1 MIRANVFLCC
11 VLVFA
16 IACAKQVQP
25 AVPQRELDVSSSAEV
40 EPPPDP
46 VDPPRIVAR
55 LELIPGAEGRVR
67 IVGAVSFDVPVHAG
81 EALVLD
87 AVGFEQVRV
96 SAPDGVAW
104 SYDGASLTLEHG
116 QIDVPGGRS
125 RFDVSYEVTPDA
137 GVIVTPDAV
146 WSAFST
152 WRWLPVKGDP
162 SWRVLTEL
170 EIQAPDGWV
179 TLATGDGP
187 EHPGADVASHI
198 PHPAYTLGFFVG
210 RVDAPS
216 RRRDGFS
223 VWGLSESDADR
234 VLDHTARAHERL
246 RDAFG
251 QAWPAREGYVQVFVP
266 GRAMQELAGMAFM
279 SEGYASTI
287 LNDSS
292 EDWLI
297 VHELAH
303 QRWGNRVT
311 CRSWG
316 DFWIN
321 EAVVTW
327 WVARDK
333 ARRGDS
339 EGFEREVKLWRRR
352 LDRRLERGGDA
363 RIWRPGVGVDHA
375 GGAVVYHG
383 GALVVEQ
390 LARHLGPE
398 VLEARLGVWMLDA
411 MKAGRSVDTLE
422 LIASLELEPEF
433 ERAILCQ
440 LEDASAQ
447 CGLPELFPDGA

>member
-1 MIRANVFLCC
+1 MGCTKKVR
-11 VLVFA
+11 
-16 IACAKQVQP
+16 P
-25 AVPQRELDVSSSAEV
+25 AARQRVPEASSSAVAEEEPTPGEV
-40 EPPPDP
+40 G
-46 VDPPRIVAR
+46 PPRIVAR
-55 LELIPGAEGRVR
+55 LELIPEAEGGVR
-67 IVGAVSFDVPVHAG
+67 IVGAVSFDVPARAG
-81 EALVLD
+81 EVLVLD

-96 SAPDGVAW
+96 SAPEGVAW
-104 SYDGASLTLEHG
+104 TYDGASLTLDHG
-116 QIDVPGGRS
+116 QVDVPGGRS
-125 RFDVSYEVTPDA
+125 RFDVSYEVTPGA
-137 GVIVTPDAV
+137 GVIVKPDAV
-146 WSAFST
+146 WTAFST
-152 WRWLPVKGDP
+152 WGWLPVRSDP
-162 SWRVLTEL
+162 SWRVLAEL
-170 EIQAPDGWV
+170 DIQAPDEWV
-179 TLATGDGP
+179 TIATGDGP
-187 EHPGADVASHI
+187 DNPGADVASRI
-198 PHPAYTLGFFVG
+198 PHPAYTLGFFAG

-216 RRRDGFS
+216 RRRGGFS
-223 VWGLSESDADR
+223 VWGLSEPDADR

-251 QAWPAREGYVQVFVP
+251 PAWPAREDYVQVFVP
-266 GRAMQELAGMAFM
+266 GRAMQELAGMAFL
-279 SEGYASTI
+279 SGRYVST
-287 LNDSS
+287 LEEDPL
-292 EDWLI
+292 EDWLV

-303 QRWGNRVT
+303 QRWGNMVT

-333 ARRGDS
+333 ARRGDAA
-339 EGFEREVKLWRRR
+339 GFEREVRLWRRR
-352 LDRRLERGGDA
+352 LDKKLERGGDA

-375 GGAVVYHG
+375 GGSVVYHG

-411 MKAGRSVDTLE
+411 VKAGRSVDTLE